1 MAPTH
6 NNIGIGNLSDERFL
20 SLKISCVIPCL
31 TAISDSFWILLIE
44 FSKLSS
50 CENEQ
55 SIVTEF
61 LPKKLVNLLNCEF
74 DRIGLFK
81 T

>member
-31 TAISDSFWILLIE
+31 TAISDSF
-44 FSKLSS
+44 
-50 CENEQ
+50 
-55 SIVTEF
+55 
-61 LPKKLVNLLNCEF
+61 
-74 DRIGLFK
+74 
-81 T
+81 